1 MLINECTNELVNHIL
16 PFWNKLRD
24 DENGGFYGQ
33 MDNDHNVDKK
43 GTKGVIL
50 NSRILWFYS
59 ECCRVLGKHRPDI
72 YEDMK
77 DKLLGN
83 ARHAYEFLRD
93 RCVDRENGGV
103 YWLMNYDGTVNDSMK
118 HTYNQAF
125 AIYALS
131 TYYLVTKDEEALKLA
146 FTLFDTVEEK
156 CTDDIA
162 YMEAF
167 DRNWQIIENDALSEN
182 GLMADKTM
190 NTVLHLIEGYTVL
203 FKASGDERV
212 KARLKFLLDITETKI
227 FDSENNKLLV
237 FFDRELNVIG
247 DIHSYGHDIE
257 ATWLIDRACEVLGDK
272 EYIDKWRSINLR
284 ISNNIYSIA
293 LENGA
298 LNNER
303 ENDKI
308 DRKRVW
314 WVQAETIVG
323 FINAFEQSTRGL
335 TEQMPLGIEELK
347 AKVQALKDGGQEK
360 FINAIHDVWNWIK
373 TYQID
378 KRDGGEW
385 WAEVDFEGK
394 PMPKVTMVNEWKC
407 PYHNGRMCLEVI
419 SRGVDVS

>member
-1 MLINECTNELVNHIL
+1 MLINDCRKELTEHII
-16 PFWNKLRD
+16 PFWNALRD

-33 MDNDHNVDKK
+33 MSNDLVVDKK
-43 GTKGVIL
+43 GGKGVIL

-59 ECCRVLGKHRPDI
+59 SCYMTVGGEENLS
-72 YEDMK
+72 
-77 DKLLGN
+77 N

-93 RCVDRENGGV
+93 KCVDREQGGV
-103 YWLMNYDGTVNDSMK
+103 YWMMNYDGTVLDSMK

-131 TYYLVTKDEEALKLA
+131 AYYLACKDKEALELA
-146 FTLFDTVEEK
+146 FTLFDTVENK

-167 DRNWQIIENDALSEN
+167 DKNWQLIENDALSEN

-203 FKASGDERV
+203 LKASGDKRVEERL
-212 KARLKFLLDITETKI
+212 RFLLDITKNKI
-227 FDSENNKLLV
+227 FDSDHNKLLV

-257 ATWLIDRACEVLGDK
+257 ASWLIDRACEVIGDEALIAEFK
-272 EYIDKWRSINLR
+272 AIDLR
-284 ISNNIYSIA
+284 IADNILSIA
-293 LENGA
+293 FENGA

-308 DRKRVW
+308 DKKRIW
-314 WVQAETIVG
+314 WVQAESVVG
-323 FINAFEQSTRGL
+323 FVNAYMHSGEQKFL
-335 TEQMPLGIEELK
+335 DA
-347 AKVQALKDGGQEK
+347 AKTIME
-360 FINAIHDVWNWIK
+360 WIK
-373 TYQID
+373 NVQTD
-378 KRDGGEW
+378 SRSGSEW

-394 PMPKVTMVNEWKC
+394 PMLKVSMVNEWKC
-407 PYHNGRMCLEVI
+407 PYHNGRMCMEI
-419 SRGVDVS
+419 INRGVDG

>member
-1 MLINECTNELVNHIL
+1 MLIEECKKELTERIL
-16 PFWNKLRD
+16 PFWNALRD
-24 DENGGFYGQ
+24 DEFGGFYGQ

-59 ECCRVLGKHRPDI
+59 RCIQVLGKECPGI

-77 DKLLGN
+77 DVLLSN

-93 RCVDRENGGV
+93 KCLDREKGGV

-131 TYYLVTKDEEALKLA
+131 TYYEVTEDREALDIA
-146 FTLFDTVEEK
+146 FELFDTVEEK

-167 DRNWQIIENDALSEN
+167 DRDWQLIENDALSEN

-203 FKASGDERV
+203 LEASGDERV
-212 KARLKFLLDITETKI
+212 KKRLKFLLDITENKI

-257 ATWLIDRACEVLGDK
+257 ATWLIDRACDVLGDRD
-272 EYIDKWRSINLR
+272 YIEKWKNINLR
-284 ISNNIYSIA
+284 ISQNIYNIA
-293 LENGA
+293 FENGA

-308 DRKRVW
+308 DKKRVW

-323 FINAFEQSTRGL
+323 FINAFSH
-335 TEQMPLGIEELK
+335 GIDGRQPKAGSIESLK
-347 AKVQALKDGGQEK
+347 AFAETSQKYDHFLSAAG
-360 FINAIHDVWNWIK
+360 DVWHWIQK
-373 TYQID
+373 YQVD
-378 KRDGGEW
+378 KRPGGEW
-385 WAEVDFEGK
+385 WAEVDFDGK
-394 PMPKVTMVNEWKC
+394 PMPGFTMVNEWKC

-419 SRGVDVS
+419 LRGIDIPV